1 MIISIMGDSISTFE
15 SLNPEGYSV
24 FYDSQMQYINGLTS
38 VNDTWWAQVI
48 QALHGELCVNNSY
61 SGSKVSG
68 ESFPSACS
76 AERCGSL
83 HTPQVSPDIILIYMG
98 FNDFGNGVPIHG
110 KLFSFKRDPAF
121 FADAY
126 DCMLDRL
133 RKNYPE
139 AKIVYATLMRTAIG
153 ASDWPFPETYAG
165 VPFDAYNNAIRNIR
179 QKENCYLA
187 DINLL
192 NLRYE
197 TRDGSHPTKLGHTIL
212 ADAWIRS
219 LEQLGAFTQV

>member
-1 MIISIMGDSISTFE
+1 MMISVMGDSISTFE
-15 SLNPEGYSV
+15 SFNPEGYSV

-48 QALHGELCVNNSY
+48 QVLHGELCVNNSY

-68 ESFPSACS
+68 EGFPSACS

-110 KLFSFKRDPAF
+110 KLFSFKRNPAF

-165 VPFDAYNNAIRNIR
+165 VLFDDYNNAIRNIGE
-179 QKENCYLA
+179 KENCYLA

-219 LEQLGAFTQV
+219 LEQLDIITRV

>member
-1 MIISIMGDSISTFE
+1 MMISIIGDSISTFE

-48 QALHGELCVNNSY
+48 QAFHGELCVNNSY

-68 ESFPSACS
+68 EGFPSACC

-83 HTPQVSPDIILIYMG
+83 HTSQDSPDIILIYMG
-98 FNDFGNGVPIHG
+98 FNDFGNGVPING
-110 KLFSFKRDPAF
+110 KRSSLKNPVF

-153 ASDWPFPETYAG
+153 ASDWLFPETYAG
-165 VPFDAYNNAIRNIR
+165 VPFNDYNNAIRNIR

-187 DINLL
+187 DIDLL

-219 LEQLGAFTQV
+219 LEQLGIFTWV

>member
-1 MIISIMGDSISTFE
+1 MMISVMGDSISTFE
-15 SLNPEGYSV
+15 SFNPEGYSV

-48 QALHGELCVNNSY
+48 QVLHGELCVNNSY